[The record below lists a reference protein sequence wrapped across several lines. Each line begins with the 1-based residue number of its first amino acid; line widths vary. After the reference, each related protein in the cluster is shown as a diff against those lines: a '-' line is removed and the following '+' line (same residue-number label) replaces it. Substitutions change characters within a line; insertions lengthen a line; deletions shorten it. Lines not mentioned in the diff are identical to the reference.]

1 MTVGTAGRL
10 YSHFFSRTDR
20 LVSKYSDTITAD
32 SGPRSSYTEIHKDFR
47 FFCVIRLQHLWG
59 EFCRE
64 LLVRSS
70 IGGFYT
76 IGGTQLPQVVGIS
89 HPRDVDRVA
98 QQTLGR
104 YTIAWHVPQLAGR
117 IARTLSPANVTQI
130 VTALSSTSP
139 IDDIRTI
146 RNHIVHPNA
155 GTRSRYSAVARRYGV
170 FDSDPDAI
178 LSAKISP
185 GNITRFEYWIIQLQA
200 IALNAGR

>member
-1 MTVGTAGRL
+1 MRCVQRRACPRPL
-10 YSHFFSRTDR
+10 HLNLSQRP
-20 LVSKYSDTITAD
+20 D
-32 SGPRSSYTEIHKDFR
+32 SANQLR
-47 FFCVIRLQHLWG
+47 G

-70 IGGFYT
+70 VGGFST

-104 YTIAWHVPQLAGR
+104 STIAWHVPQLAGR
-117 IARTLSPANVTQI
+117 VTRTLSPANETQI

-139 IDDIRTI
+139 VDDIRTI
-146 RNHIVHPNA
+146 RNYIVHPNA

-170 FDSDPDAI
+170 FDSDPDVL
-178 LSAKISP
+178 LSANISL

-200 IALNAGR
+200 VALNAGR